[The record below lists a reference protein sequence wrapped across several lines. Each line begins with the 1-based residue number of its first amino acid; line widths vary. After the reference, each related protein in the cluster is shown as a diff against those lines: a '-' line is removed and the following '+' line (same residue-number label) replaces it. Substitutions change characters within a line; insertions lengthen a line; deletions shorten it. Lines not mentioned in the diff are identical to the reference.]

1 MKKIKI
7 LALAVV
13 MFLGVQSASNAIQT
27 TNLNEQKAINKNV
40 AIQARETGA
49 TNPYEAF
56 AVEKL
61 DTLVSRYYNNLRE
74 CEPLHISEY
83 IDIFGLKVGFKIDMN
98 GWVDNK
104 CSLEMT
110 GKISGIGKDI
120 RDVFEVKI
128 SDDAIAKIEPLVK
141 CNFTKDQMN
150 IIVDAIIARNQ
161 KNETQIRQM
170 LEKPTKKYKDEPTKL
185 TKEEE
190 ALVAMLM
197 SGGACTIPNQ
207 EELMKNLTEIMM
219 PTTTPPAKNP
229 NPINTDS
236 KINMPQ
242 APTK

>member
-1 MKKIKI
+1 
-7 LALAVV
+7 
-13 MFLGVQSASNAIQT
+13 
-27 TNLNEQKAINKNV
+27 
-40 AIQARETGA
+40 
-49 TNPYEAF
+49 
-56 AVEKL
+56 
-61 DTLVSRYYNNLRE
+61 
-74 CEPLHISEY
+74 
-83 IDIFGLKVGFKIDMN
+83 MN

-120 RDVFEVKI
+120 RDVFEVEI

-190 ALVAMLM
+190 ALVAMLL
-197 SGGACTIPNQ
+197 SGACTIPNQ

-242 APTK
+242 TPTK

>member
-120 RDVFEVKI
+120 RDVFEVK
-128 SDDAIAKIEPLVK
+128 
-141 CNFTKDQMN
+141 N

-170 LEKPTKKYKDEPTKL
+170 LENPTKKIKDEPTKL

-219 PTTTPPAKNP
+219 PTTTSPAKNP
-229 NPINTDS
+229 NPINTDN

>member
-1 MKKIKI
+1 
-7 LALAVV
+7 
-13 MFLGVQSASNAIQT
+13 
-27 TNLNEQKAINKNV
+27 
-40 AIQARETGA
+40 
-49 TNPYEAF
+49 
-56 AVEKL
+56 
-61 DTLVSRYYNNLRE
+61 
-74 CEPLHISEY
+74 
-83 IDIFGLKVGFKIDMN
+83 
-98 GWVDNK
+98 
-104 CSLEMT
+104 
-110 GKISGIGKDI
+110 
-120 RDVFEVKI
+120 
-128 SDDAIAKIEPLVK
+128 
-141 CNFTKDQMN
+141 
-150 IIVDAIIARNQ
+150 
-161 KNETQIRQM
+161 M

>member
-7 LALAVV
+7 LTLAMSLV
-13 MFLGVQSASNAIQT
+13 LGVQIATSAIQT
-27 TNLNEQKAINKNV
+27 TNLNEQKAINKNM

-49 TNPYEAF
+49 SNPYEAF
-56 AVEKL
+56 AVEKI
-61 DTLVSRYYNNLRE
+61 DTLISRYYSNLRE

-83 IDIFGLKVGFKIDMN
+83 LDIFGLKVGFKIDMN

-104 CSLEMT
+104 CSFEMT

-120 RDVFEVKI
+120 RDVFDVKI
-128 SDDAIAKIEPLVK
+128 SDEAIAKIEPIVK

-150 IIVDAIIARNQ
+150 LIVDAIVARNE

-170 LEKPTKKYKDEPTKL
+170 LENPNKKYKEDSKL

-207 EELMKNLTEIMM
+207 DELMKNFTEIMM
-219 PTTTPPAKNP
+219 PTTTLPAKNP
-229 NPINTDS
+229 SPINTDN

-242 APTK
+242 APVK